1 MQKKMSKRKLSSNM
15 IFLLVCYKN
24 LRGYAQSFFD
34 DTYNLFNYYIGL
46 YYILCLIL
54 IIVSSYYS
62 SKHKFQIC
70 LTYWSQGIKCHF
82 LLDEYWDCQR
92 KLSFWNY
99 LILTNRWCTFALGFK
114 LLFLYFSYYSWR
126 FFKNGNNPKA
136 ISSVKNIVNKNL
148 YVFYD

>member
-70 LTYWSQGIKCHF
+70 LTY
-82 LLDEYWDCQR
+82 
-92 KLSFWNY
+92 
-99 LILTNRWCTFALGFK
+99 
-114 LLFLYFSYYSWR
+114 
-126 FFKNGNNPKA
+126 
-136 ISSVKNIVNKNL
+136 
-148 YVFYD
+148 